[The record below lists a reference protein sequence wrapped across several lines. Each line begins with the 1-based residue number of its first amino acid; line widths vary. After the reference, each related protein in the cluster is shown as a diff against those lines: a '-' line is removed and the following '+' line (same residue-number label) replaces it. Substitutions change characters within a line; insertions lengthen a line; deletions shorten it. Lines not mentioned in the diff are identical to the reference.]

1 MQQTHAM
8 DNKHY
13 GTQRRIDGQQWCYKT
28 DPAENSTG
36 RPSLDPTK
44 PTPPLTLSKDHY
56 IPLSIEGVPTFSMI
70 SC

>member
-44 PTPPLTLSKDHY
+44 PTPPPNAFQRSLYSSEY
-56 IPLSIEGVPTFSMI
+56 RRGANF
-70 SC
+70 

>member
-28 DPAENSTG
+28 DPAEKFHFA
-36 RPSLDPTK
+36 LKYYDQ
-44 PTPPLTLSKDHY
+44 
-56 IPLSIEGVPTFSMI
+56 
-70 SC
+70 